1 MQEKCWEHT
10 ALSES
15 MVGKPEQDH
24 SFQEQLDAQQFS
36 WAEELN
42 LSYATLM

>member
-24 SFQEQLDAQQFS
+24 SFQEQLDAQQLVEQRS
-36 WAEELN
+36 
-42 LSYATLM
+42 STYLMQL